1 MDASLLST
9 RSVEMYRIEVSRRM
23 VTVWVAG
30 MWVIT
35 PLAMPS
41 SLSLFPRD
49 AKSRINGGTS
59 VPHDDFRVNPGYPAG
74 EASLYLQS
82 VPAQLLKPCEN
93 AVNNTVAAGTQDTLK
108 VTSIKLL

>member
-1 MDASLLST
+1 
-9 RSVEMYRIEVSRRM
+9 VC
-23 VTVWVAG
+23 
-30 MWVIT
+30 VIT

-82 VPAQLLKPCEN
+82 VAAQLLKPCEN
-93 AVNNTVAAGTQDTLK
+93 AVNNTVAAGAHEWKRILCACPDTGK
-108 VTSIKLL
+108 KPAACHRAASISSN